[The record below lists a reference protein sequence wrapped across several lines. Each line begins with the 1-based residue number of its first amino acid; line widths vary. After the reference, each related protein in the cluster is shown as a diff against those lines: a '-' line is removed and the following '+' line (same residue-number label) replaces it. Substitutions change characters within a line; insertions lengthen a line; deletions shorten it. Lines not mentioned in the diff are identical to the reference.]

1 LKKSHGRVDMEA
13 VDHTEGEED
22 DGVAEIALEGNRK

>member
-13 VDHTEGEED
+13 VDHTEEVED
-22 DGVAEIALEGNRK
+22 VVVAEIALEGN